1 MVGISDKREYCH
13 EDEDEDLL
21 KDISSKT
28 FDKIYKVACKGIADK
43 KKRAEEFSKIR
54 EKYLD
59 FTLHLLKANEIKNI
73 LIYEEFLSGNIYENI
88 GKNFLYNDI
97 HYNAE
102 GNKIIANTL
111 IQALKE

>member
-1 MVGISDKREYCH
+1 M
-13 EDEDEDLL
+13 L
-21 KDISSKT
+21 KENK
-28 FDKIYKVACKGIADK
+28 
-43 KKRAEEFSKIR
+43 
-54 EKYLD
+54 
-59 FTLHLLKANEIKNI
+59 IKNI
-73 LIYEEFLSGNIYENI
+73 VIYEEFLSGNIYENI

>member
-1 MVGISDKREYCH
+1 MDQKFLIKKNINLIVVLYPWAFEID
-13 EDEDEDLL
+13 
-21 KDISSKT
+21 SK
-28 FDKIYKVACKGIADK
+28 
-43 KKRAEEFSKIR
+43 EIR

-59 FTLHLLKANEIKNI
+59 FTLPLLKTNEIKNI
-73 LIYEEFLSGNIYENI
+73 VIYEEFLSGNIYENI